1 MTELK
6 DPAIKLFGKTIP
18 LPPKQRVSVSAT
30 PGEENCDRVSEEEE
44 DGKTSSESK
53 LTANRKENE
62 SSRRTLEELKDP
74 ETSCDNPKTPSV
86 GKEPTPPKPSK
97 AGDQSETS
105 ISQEKTL
112 KKPDKILPC
121 PRCNSMETKFCYY
134 NNYNVSQPRYFCKKC
149 QRYWTA
155 GGIMRNVPVGSGRRK
170 NKSSFASHYRHIVVS
185 DCLQAA
191 RADGTILSFG
201 ADSQPFCESIA
212 LKPLENFQLV
222 KISFSGGGRREKG
235 DDDTRSSSN
244 SAENGGNRNPVFHQ
258 SVAQNLPCFRGPGP
272 WFYPSTSPPWRSG
285 ISPPALGPCG
295 FPMPGFPP
303 PPYWGCTTLPGS
315 WNVPWIPPPA
325 SSTLGK
331 HLRDT
336 SEKEEPL
343 YVSDSERGVW
353 TPKTL
358 RLDLNEAAKSSI
370 WSNLGIKNEK
380 NDSTNAGGCLFK
392 ALHSKGEEK
401 TQAEGTYLALQA
413 NPAALSR
420 SFKFRESVN
429 EC

>member
-1 MTELK
+1 
-6 DPAIKLFGKTIP
+6 
-18 LPPKQRVSVSAT
+18 
-30 PGEENCDRVSEEEE
+30 
-44 DGKTSSESK
+44 
-53 LTANRKENE
+53 
-62 SSRRTLEELKDP
+62 
-74 ETSCDNPKTPSV
+74 
-86 GKEPTPPKPSK
+86 
-97 AGDQSETS
+97 
-105 ISQEKTL
+105 
-112 KKPDKILPC
+112 
-121 PRCNSMETKFCYY
+121 
-134 NNYNVSQPRYFCKKC
+134 
-149 QRYWTA
+149 
-155 GGIMRNVPVGSGRRK
+155 MRNVPVGSGRRK
-170 NKSSFASHYRHIVVS
+170 NKSSCASHYRHIIVS

-191 RADGTILSFG
+191 RANGTILSFG

-222 KISFSGGGRREKG
+222 KISISGGGRREKG

-272 WFYPSTSPPWRSG
+272 WFFPWTSPPWRSG

-295 FPMPGFPP
+295 FPMPSFPP

-336 SEKEEPL
+336 SEKEESL
-343 YVSDSERGVW
+343 YESDSERGVW

-358 RLDLNEAAKSSI
+358 RLDLNEAAKSSV
-370 WSNLGIKNEK
+370 WSNLGIKNKK
-380 NDSTNAGGCLFK
+380 NDSTNAGGGLFK
-392 ALHSKGEEK
+392 AFHSKGEEK
-401 TQAEGTYLALQA
+401 THAEGTYLALQA